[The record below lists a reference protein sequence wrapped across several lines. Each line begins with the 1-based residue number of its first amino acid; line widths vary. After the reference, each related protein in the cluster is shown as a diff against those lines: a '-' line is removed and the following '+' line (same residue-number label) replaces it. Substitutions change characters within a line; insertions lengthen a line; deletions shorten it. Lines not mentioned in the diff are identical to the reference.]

1 MTVPFSS
8 STQNSTFHLI
18 SDNSTAISLVKSIA
32 DACSSNLNSNSTGS
46 QSITAYDPNSNN
58 TSNPKPEEAV
68 QYYRASS
75 IVLTLDG
82 YNDTTALSQ
91 NASTNTVDTP
101 LPSWV
106 DLNLLS
112 CLNST
117 IGESA
122 PLVDAQEAIASA
134 AHDIPIPVTLWLL
147 IGAVLAA
154 QF

>member
-101 LPSWV
+101 LPSWI
-106 DLNLLS
+106 DQNLLS

-147 IGAVLAA
+147 IGSVLAA